1 MKYHIPR
8 QLLYGWTLSLL
19 MIGASYWLETFPP
32 KFTEFYEG
40 DIALSYSVHDTVPY
54 PSYFLSIPFSIQVRD
69 PLVLCSTHHPPM
81 HLRVGV

>member
-8 QLLYGWTLSLL
+8 QLLYGWAISLL
-19 MIGASYWLETFPP
+19 MIGASYWIETFPP

-54 PSYFLSIPFSIQVRD
+54 RSLLQ
-69 PLVLCSTHHPPM
+69 STA
-81 HLRVGV
+81 